1 MAIILYVHVPSY
13 VKCMKETNAYK
24 ILVCSLVKRG
34 HLNQVN
40 MGGLG

>member
-24 ILVCSLVKRG
+24 ILDSSLLKRG
-34 HLNQVN
+34 HLNRVN
-40 MGGLG
+40 MVGLG